1 MNRVDIASALV
12 VGMVLWSCSVLLYH
26 FVVFPGV
33 ATAVYARV
41 QTSLQAMWQNTVLP
55 ELADGFSVKEI
66 ANTINVVDSYNQV
79 LDPALTGTL
88 GTLGSAESTCM
99 RPTNVAIILTEVL
112 VSGVI
117 VAALW
122 YLVRNPV

>member
-12 VGMVLWSCSVLLYH
+12 VGMVLWSCSILLYH

-33 ATAVYARV
+33 ATSVYARV
-41 QTSLQAMWQNTVLP
+41 QTSLQAMWQNTILP
-55 ELADGFSVKEI
+55 ELADDFSTSQI

-88 GTLGSAESTCM
+88 GTLGNAESSCM
-99 RPTNVAIILTEVL
+99 RPTNVGIILTEIL
-112 VSGVI
+112 VAALI

-122 YLVRNPV
+122 YIVRNPV